1 LVSQSSFRLRKMLK
15 KNKVFFVFL
24 GLFFISLFSFFVF
37 FCWGIYSAKNPDDK
51 EEVVLRIEKGEN
63 LFSISRNLEK
73 NNLIRHRIFFQIYVF
88 SSGDYKHLQ
97 AGSYFFSPS
106 MNIPRIS
113 QEMARGEIAKVKVVI
128 PEGLTSAEI
137 EDKLNSKIN
146 QTVKLQLENQNFKT
160 YKGEFSFLKDA
171 PDGASLEGFL
181 FPDTYDFAIDT
192 TSEEAARIFLVNF
205 EKKLSPQIKTDIE
218 KQGKR
223 LFDIVIMASLLEKEV
238 ITLSDKKIVSG
249 ILWKRLEEN
258 IPLQV
263 DATVG
268 FAKTGKAVKISREDT
283 LIDSPYNTYKYKG
296 LPIGPICSPG
306 LKSIEA
312 AVYPEASQFWYY
324 LSAPSRQTIFSR
336 TYDEHLLA
344 KAKYLP

>member
-1 LVSQSSFRLRKMLK
+1 MSNKFKILFISS
-15 KNKVFFVFL
+15 
-24 GLFFISLFSFFVF
+24 GLFLIGFSFLFYH
-37 FCWGIYSAKNPDDK
+37 GIFSAKDSENK
-51 EEVVLRIEKGEN
+51 QEMVFKIEKGEN
-63 LFSISRNLEK
+63 LFSIGRHLEK
-73 NNLIRHRIFFQIYVF
+73 SGFIRNQIFFQVYAF
-88 SSGDYKHLQ
+88 FSGDYKHLQ

-106 MNIPRIS
+106 MTIPRIS
-113 QEMARGEIAKVKVVI
+113 QEIARGEIARVKVVI

-137 EDKLNSKIN
+137 EDELNSKIN
-146 QTVKLQLENQNFKT
+146 QTTKIQLKNQNFKT
-160 YKGEFSFLKDA
+160 YKGEFSFLEDT

-192 TSEEAARIFLVNF
+192 TSEEAARVFLVNF
-205 EKKLSPQIKTDIE
+205 GKKLSPQIKTDIE

-223 LFDIVIMASLLEKEV
+223 LFDIVVMASLLEKEV
-238 ITLSDKKIVSG
+238 ITLADKKIVSG
-249 ILWKRLEEN
+249 ILWKRLEGN
-258 IPLQV
+258 VPLQV

-312 AVYPEASQFWYY
+312 AVYPEASKFWYY
-324 LSAPSRQTIFSR
+324 LSTPSGQTIFSR
-336 TYDEHLLA
+336 TYDKHLLA